1 MARAAAKS
9 PGDPVPRGDRVSL
22 NRVTSRRVRPQWKCQ
37 GHLEEELRAR
47 GFRFI
52 AGADEVGRGSI
63 FGAVV
68 AAAVILSPDAPIRGL
83 NDSKQ
88 IEPDRREVLAER
100 IRERA
105 LAWAVAAVDAATIDR
120 INIYQASRLAM
131 KMAVEQLNPHPDFVL
146 VDAVPLDLPLPQ
158 QPLVQGDERC
168 HAIAAASII
177 AKVYRDQMMR
187 EWDAFYPQYGL
198 ANHKGYQTPEHLAAI
213 KQHGLTPLHRF
224 SFDPVRRN
232 ALFSP
237 LPEDRQ
243 REMFSAV

>member
-1 MARAAAKS
+1 MARATAIEKAGS
-9 PGDPVPRGDRVSL
+9 TRVPRF
-22 NRVTSRRVRPQWKCQ
+22 KCQ
-37 GHLEEELRAR
+37 GILERDIRAR
-47 GFRFI
+47 GYAFI
-52 AGADEVGRGSI
+52 AGADEVGRGSL

-68 AAAVILSPDAPIRGL
+68 AGAVILSPDAPIRGL

-88 IEPDRREVLAER
+88 IDPERREVLAER

-105 LAWAVAAVDAATIDR
+105 AAWAVAAVDAATIDR

-131 KMAVEQLNPHPDFVL
+131 KTAVEQLNPAADFVL

-158 QPLVQGDERC
+158 QPIIKGDERC

-187 EWDAFYPQYGL
+187 EWDRFYPEYGL
-198 ANHKGYQTPEHLAAI
+198 RNHKGYLCPEHMAAI
-213 KQHGLTPLHRF
+213 RRHGPTPLHRM
-224 SFDPVRRN
+224 SFEPVRRC

-237 LPEDRQ
+237 LPQDHQ
-243 REMFSAV
+243 MEMFAAV